1 MAEQFN
7 ADWARGI
14 LDSGKEKA
22 EGLIGDPNQI
32 DALLEQLQDK
42 LKGLP
47 ADAVKQF
54 ANVPLMAMMVKSY
67 VSKEYSEVSP
77 KVVIALISA
86 FLYLVKPKDLIPD
99 YIPVIGL
106 ADDLAVVAIALA
118 ICKPELEA
126 YEEWRKSH
134 GFVASLFGTAEAQP
148 AV

>member
-14 LDSGKEKA
+14 LENGKQKA
-22 EGLIGDPNQI
+22 ESLIGDPGQV
-32 DALLEQLQDK
+32 DALLEQLQEK

-47 ADAVKQF
+47 GDAVKQF
-54 ANVPLMAMMVKSY
+54 ANVPLMASMVKSY
-67 VSKEYSEVSP
+67 VSKEYTAVSP
-77 KVVIALISA
+77 KVVIALVSA
-86 FLYLVKPKDLIPD
+86 FLYLVKSKDIIPD

-118 ICKPELEA
+118 VCKPELDA
-126 YEEWRKSH
+126 YAQWRDA
-134 GFVASLFGTAEAQP
+134 GAP